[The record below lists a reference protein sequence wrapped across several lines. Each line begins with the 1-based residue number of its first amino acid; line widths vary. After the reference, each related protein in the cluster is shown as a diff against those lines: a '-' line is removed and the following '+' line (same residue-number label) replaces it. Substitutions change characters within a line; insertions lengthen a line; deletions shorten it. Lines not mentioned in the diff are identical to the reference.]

1 MKLSINC
8 VFIPLKTINYSYENY
23 GNRCIDVF
31 RYVLLLFVFFSG
43 KQAVRLKNSSADR
56 NCSPILDCLH
66 KVLEKNQYGQRLLEI
81 SSGTGQH
88 VGFFANAF
96 PDIAFYPSEYDTSM
110 FGSIRAYTEP
120 LSNVAFP
127 MTVDIRQPFGKWNWH
142 VANLQPNKV
151 AQTFDYMLNIN
162 MIHITPWS
170 CTEGL
175 FKNASGLLKPNGI
188 MITYGPYASNG
199 ILTPESNVNFDQYLR
214 HTNTEWGVRDL
225 RDLQQLALTYSICLD
240 KIFDMPANNKVCVW
254 RKNIQCDKK

>member
-1 MKLSINC
+1 M
-8 VFIPLKTINYSYENY
+8 
-23 GNRCIDVF
+23 
-31 RYVLLLFVFFSG
+31 FSG
-43 KQAVRLKNSSADR
+43 KHTAVRLKNSSADR
-56 NCSPILDCLH
+56 NCKPILDCLH
-66 KVLEKNQYGQRLLEI
+66 KLLDQSEYGERLLEI

-88 VGFFANAF
+88 VGYFASAF
-96 PDIAFYPSEYDTSM
+96 PNVAFYPSEYDTSM
-110 FGSIRAYTEP
+110 FGSIRAFTET

-142 VANLQPNKV
+142 VANLQPTKV
-151 AQTFDYMLNIN
+151 AGTFDYMLNIN

-188 MITYGPYASNG
+188 MITYGPYASNNVL
-199 ILTPESNVNFDQYLR
+199 IPDSNVNFDQYLR
-214 HTNTEWGVRDL
+214 STNSEWGVRDL